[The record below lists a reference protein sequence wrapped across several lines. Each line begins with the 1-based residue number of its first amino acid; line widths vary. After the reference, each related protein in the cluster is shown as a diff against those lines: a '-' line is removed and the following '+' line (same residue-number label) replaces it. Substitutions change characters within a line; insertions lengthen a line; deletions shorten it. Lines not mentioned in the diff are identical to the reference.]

1 MKFSLICIKP
11 ERHATDGWYFA
22 VFLFTSF
29 IPNKWCTPPPK
40 PGYSNATQFGVSTGR
55 INRRDADFL
64 RWSPDYTRKL
74 GGRWSSGAAIMWDR
88 ETEYFSDKPSIEV
101 DSFTA
106 AGMLC

>member
-1 MKFSLICIKP
+1 MPLMAGILLFFSTPALSQISGAP
-11 ERHATDGWYFA
+11 
-22 VFLFTSF
+22 
-29 IPNKWCTPPPK
+29 PPPK

-88 ETEYFSDKPSIEV
+88 ETEYFSDKPNIEV